1 MDETIRKAAQDI
13 VSACGQGHD
22 VAVVL
27 IGSASRGKRTEQ
39 SDIDML
45 VVGKE
50 RPVLP
55 FSLTGFHIQAISQ
68 ADFLTNLRSGEDFE
82 SWCVR
87 LGVPLHDSGIWA
99 QILESPYAG
108 QWPDWRTKVVH
119 GARRLFLA
127 NSLLEIGDTDAAAEE
142 LLYVLCHVAR
152 GLLLKGGVFPL
163 SRPELAEQV
172 GALGYP
178 KLASLHEQLRT
189 TTSASPHTLAIGVSY
204 SKKLLCHLDRLVYGR
219 CSEEHRGKRKAKAN
233 RPRHRNSIP

>member
-1 MDETIRKAAQDI
+1 MDETIRKVAQDI
-13 VSACGQGHD
+13 VSACGQD
-22 VAVVL
+22 LAVVL

-50 RPVLP
+50 HPVLP
-55 FSLTGFHIQAISQ
+55 FRFTGFHIQAISQ
-68 ADFLTNLRSGEDFE
+68 EDFLINLRSGEDFE

-87 LGVPLHDSGIWA
+87 LGIPLHDSGIWA

-127 NSLLEIGDTDAAAEE
+127 NSLLQTGDTDAAAEE

-178 KLASLHEQLRT
+178 KLAGLHEQLRT
-189 TTSASPHTLAIGVSY
+189 TSTSRHTLAIGVGY

-219 CSEEHRGKRKAKAN
+219 CSKEYRAKRKAKTN
-233 RPRHRNSIP
+233 RPLPKRG